1 APALPLAFSSQQPA
15 PVPAAAPV
23 SSFPQQESDLV
34 REIVTVAHGN
44 LARVKELVTARPA
57 LARAQWDG
65 GYGDW
70 ESPIDA
76 ASHVGNRPIAELLI
90 ATGARPTVFTAVMMG
105 QLAVVKG
112 FVEAAPGIQRT
123 RGGPGLTF

>member
-44 LARVKELVTARPA
+44 LARVKERVTARPA
-57 LARAQWDG
+57 SARAQW
-65 GYGDW
+65 
-70 ESPIDA
+70 A
-76 ASHVGNRPIAELLI
+76 
-90 ATGARPTVFTAVMMG
+90 VFTAVMMG
-105 QLAVVKG
+105 HLAVVKG

-123 RGGPGLTF
+123 RGVHGLTFVSHARAGGPPAAGGVEAPA